1 MDSDKRIRVLFICT
15 GNACRS
21 QIAEGWAR
29 ELRGDTIEA
38 YSAGVRPIG
47 VSPKAIEIMAEAD
60 VDISAHRSKH
70 IDELSD
76 IDFDYVVTLCDS
88 AAQSCPVFPGKA
100 KVIHKPFTDP
110 YFACGTE
117 KEVMTVFRKIRDEI
131 RSFIETMP
139 KSLENLP

>member
-1 MDSDKRIRVLFICT
+1 MDSDNRIRVLFICT

-29 ELRGDTIEA
+29 HLKGDTIEA
-38 YSAGVRPIG
+38 YSAGICPIG

-60 VDISAHRSKH
+60 VNISAHISKH

-76 IDFDYVVTLCDS
+76 IDFDYIVTLCDN
-88 AAQSCPVFPGKA
+88 AAQNCPVFPGKV
-100 KVIHKPFTDP
+100 KLIHKPFTDP
-110 YFACGTE
+110 YFASGTE
-117 KEVMTVFRKIRDEI
+117 KEVMAVFRKVRDQI
-131 RSFIETMP
+131 KAFIETMP